1 MSLDLQTSSFAGRSL
16 IEASAGTG
24 KTWTLTALYARL
36 LLERQLSV
44 GQILVVTYTTA
55 ATAELRERIRAR
67 LAELLA
73 VYEGTP
79 SQDDFLTRLHAQYPG
94 DAARRR
100 LLLAVHGFDE
110 AAIFTIHG
118 FCQRALQ
125 DAAFEAGGDFDS
137 ELCNDDREVLDAL
150 LTDAWRHQLAE
161 ADPAW
166 ARFLAQKK
174 ITPGVLRQRLRQHL
188 GKPYLRI
195 EPRDAVG
202 AVGSGDELAGASQ
215 AWSHAAGLWQ
225 GRGYNWIEQLQ
236 EHGGLSQSTH
246 KLAKLPL
253 WSSELDSYFAD
264 PAALF
269 EVPTGLEKLASSA
282 LHKATKKGFEAPG
295 SAIAE
300 AFEALL
306 EALAAAVPAGEKRL
320 IALQV
325 RLLDQ
330 LNQELPAR
338 KAAQRM
344 LAFDDLLNRLNE
356 ALHGPAGDALALALR
371 SRYPLALIDEFQD
384 TDPVQ
389 YEIFDSIY
397 PVNSG
402 VASDVLARTNSPGA
416 NLDSSAG
423 PQGEGQD
430 DLHKAS
436 SEDRD
441 STSSTAR
448 SERETDA
455 GSASRSSP
463 SLCFVGDPK
472 QAIYAFRGADL
483 ATYLKAREAAE
494 RCYDLPFNYRST
506 PELIAALN
514 LLFARPQPF
523 AEEGLNYPPVSAGV
537 KPRAQLVLPPLSTQE
552 QDAPL
557 ALVWLGDEELNKGR
571 ADSLVAVDSAQRIA
585 GLLAASAQGQAYF
598 QDGEQR
604 TPLKGGDIA
613 VLVANHRQ
621 AAEIAAE
628 LVARGV
634 PSVRRGN
641 QSVWHSEEAAELS
654 AVLAAYAE
662 PGREGV
668 LRYALSTRLLGRD
681 ALQLARCQDD
691 ERAWDRER
699 EDAELYHQLWQQQ
712 GFMRAFR
719 AWLDQER
726 VAERLLAAA
735 DGERRLT
742 NLLHLAELLQAESQ
756 RRPGLEP
763 LLAWLNAQRGSEGAG
778 EDALLRLESDAERVQ
793 IVTIHTSKG
802 LEYPLVFCPYLWN
815 GKLLGKHKDSA
826 SCHDEH
832 GQPLLDLGSANLDE
846 HLQRARRE
854 VFAEQLR
861 LAYVALT
868 RARDR
873 LWLHWGPVAVPAPVK
888 KTGLLPE
895 EGLHSSA
902 LAWLL
907 HGRDLGGADALTELA
922 AHLSERSGAS
932 LRDELD
938 QLVATSAGT
947 FARLPLLLSEASA
960 AGEQRAQPPARLAHF
975 ERSLHSAWRIGSFSG
990 LAAGLHMEA
999 PDRDGLV
1006 MPDASEPGA
1015 GFFGFPRGARA
1026 GTCLHAVLED
1036 WVRGK
1041 GELPQL
1047 VEHALKAHGLST
1059 DWTELAATHLQRVLD
1074 SDLDGQGLTLAALAP
1089 ARRLPELGFTFP
1101 VANLDVQR
1109 LRAILAD
1116 PLHGL
1121 AAPMRE
1127 AAARLEFD
1135 GLKGFLKGFIDL
1147 TFEHRGRWYIADYKS
1162 NWLGPDA
1169 SYYGGER
1176 LIQALAAEHYYLQY
1190 LIYLVALRR
1199 FLRQRLADFND
1210 DQLGGA
1216 YYLFLR
1222 GMPSAGV
1229 YFSRPADSLLDAL
1242 DRLFEEGV

>member
-1 MSLDLQTSSFAGRSL
+1 MTTLNLLQDSFSGRSL

-36 LLERQLSV
+36 LLEKQLSV
-44 GQILVVTYTTA
+44 SQILVVTFTTA
-55 ATAELRERIRAR
+55 ATAELRERIRKR

-73 VYEGTP
+73 VYDQGPGT
-79 SQDDFLTRLHAQYPG
+79 DELLNRLHAQYP
-94 DAARRR
+94 DAASHRR

-125 DAAFEAGGDFDS
+125 DAAFEAGGDFDN
-137 ELCNDDREVLDAL
+137 ELTHNDREILDAL
-150 LTDAWRHQLAE
+150 LADLWRHELAAAE
-161 ADPAW
+161 PEW
-166 ARFLAQKK
+166 AAFLVQQK
-174 ITPGVLRQRLRQHL
+174 ITPQALRQRLRNHL

-195 EPRDAVG
+195 EPQPGASSEMSALRDAWQQ
-202 AVGSGDELAGASQ
+202 AQRCWQSESAAWLA
-215 AWSHAAGLWQ
+215 
-225 GRGYNWIEQLQ
+225 QLKAFD
-236 EHGGLSQSTH
+236 GFKSNMCNP
-246 KLAKLPL
+246 AKLGV
-253 WSSELDSYFAD
+253 WQAELDGYFSDA
-264 PAALF
+264 AALF
-269 EVPTGLEKLASSA
+269 SKTEAHRRLSREGLFKAS
-282 LHKATKKGFEAPG
+282 KKDREAP
-295 SAIAE
+295 ANP
-300 AFEALL
+300 
-306 EALAAAVPAGEKRL
+306 LAATLQELCDALDTAQPEAEQRL
-320 IALQV
+320 IDLQV
-325 RLLDQ
+325 RLIGQ
-330 LNQELPAR
+330 LNEQLPAR
-338 KAAQRM
+338 KAAQRL
-344 LAFDDLLNRLNE
+344 LAFDDLLNKLQQ
-356 ALHGPAGDALALALR
+356 ALYGEGGEHLAGTLR
-371 SRYPLALIDEFQD
+371 AQYPVALIDEFQD

-389 YEIFDSIY
+389 YQVFHRIY
-397 PVNSG
+397 
-402 VASDVLARTNSPGA
+402 A
-416 NLDSSAG
+416 N
-423 PQGEGQD
+423 QGD
-430 DLHKAS
+430 
-436 SEDRD
+436 
-441 STSSTAR
+441 
-448 SERETDA
+448 
-455 GSASRSSP
+455 
-463 SLCFVGDPK
+463 LCFVGDPK

-483 ATYLKAREAAE
+483 ATYLKARDEAA
-494 RCYDLPFNYRST
+494 RQYSLATNHRST

-514 LLFARPQPF
+514 QLFERPMPF
-523 AEEGLNYPPVSAGV
+523 AEKGLDYPPVAASQRSR
-537 KPRAQLVLPPLSTQE
+537 PQLVLPVVDNE

-557 ALVWLGDEELNKGR
+557 ALVWLSDEHLGKGE
-571 ADSLVAVDSAQRIA
+571 AGALVARDTARRIA
-585 GLLAASAQGQAYF
+585 AVLAASSQGEAYF
-598 QDGEQR
+598 DEQGQR

-613 VLVANHRQ
+613 VLVASHRQ
-621 AAEIAAE
+621 ASEVAEE
-628 LVARGV
+628 LAVRGV
-634 PSVRRGN
+634 PSVRRGKEN
-641 QSVWHSEEAAELS
+641 VWHSAEAEELA

-662 PGREGV
+662 PGREGA
-668 LRYALSTRLLGRD
+668 LRYALASRLLGRSAADLAACTDD
-681 ALQLARCQDD
+681 AQ
-691 ERAWDRER
+691 AWDAER
-699 EDAELYHQLWQQQ
+699 EAAERYHQLWQQQ

-719 AWLDQER
+719 AWLDEQQ
-726 VAERLLAAA
+726 VAQRLLALV

-742 NLLHLAELLQAESQ
+742 NLLHLAELLQTESLQ
-756 RRPGLEP
+756 RPGLEQ
-763 LLAWLNAQRGSEGAG
+763 LLSWFNAQRSAESHG
-778 EDALLRLESDAERVQ
+778 EEALLRLESDAERVQ

-802 LEYPLVFCPYLWN
+802 LEYPLVFCPYLWD
-815 GKLLGKHKDSA
+815 GALLRQHEDI
-826 SCHDEH
+826 SCHADD
-832 GQPLLDLGSANLDE
+832 GTPLLDLGGEQFDSHRE
-846 HLQRARRE
+846 RARHER
-854 VFAEQLR
+854 FAERLR
-861 LAYVALT
+861 LTYVALT
-868 RARDR
+868 RARAR
-873 LWLHWGPVAVPAPVK
+873 LWLHWGPVDCKAK
-888 KTGLLPE
+888 KDGTLAE
-895 EGLHSSA
+895 SGLHSSA

-907 HGRDLGGADALTELA
+907 HGRHLQGDDALGELA
-922 AHLSERSGAS
+922 GHLQTLSPHG
-932 LRDELD
+932 LRGEIE
-938 QLVATSAGT
+938 QLVSSSQGHMAIQPLRAT
-947 FARLPLLLSEASA
+947 EAST
-960 AGEQRAQPPARLAHF
+960 AGEQRAPAPQQLATLQ
-975 ERSLHSAWRIGSFSG
+975 RSLHSAWRIGSFSG

-1059 DWTELAATHLQRVLD
+1059 DWTELAATHLQQVLD

-1147 TFEHRGRWYIADYKS
+1147 TFEHQGRWYIADYKS

-1176 LIQALAAEHYYLQY
+1176 LLQALAAEHYYLQY